1 MSGEDTCF
9 SHYEHLGESHHQ
21 FHNMF
26 CTIGTSQKVL
36 SFFIPNSKN
45 NIFFDMGLF
54 FMKLAFAPIAHPG
67 RAFGLAITF
76 DCLITKNP

>member
-36 SFFIPNSKN
+36 SFFIPNIKN
-45 NIFFDMGLF
+45 KKSSLIRGPLNALIQLRRSSGIF
-54 FMKLAFAPIAHPG
+54 
-67 RAFGLAITF
+67 
-76 DCLITKNP
+76 